1 MKKRQK
7 IPGFEIV
14 VIKKNRLQSLR
25 TGAPWFFRVFIFSLV
40 VGAMVHNQYA
50 LSSVKQMVSDL
61 KKSLLMTEVEAPIKK
76 LLDKELGGKLN
87 GLQKIK
93 ITKRIVAAM
102 PRGIDPYFSLDLIRR
117 ESSFNPKA
125 VSEQGALGL
134 LQLLPSTAKWVAER
148 EGLALPSEEALFDP
162 VTNVHLGMAYLEYL
176 AENFSAA
183 GALRTAY
190 QQGPTRA
197 RAHRDKGGI
206 YVSYP

>member
-148 EGLALPSEEALFDP
+148 EGLALSSKEVLFDP